1 MKTTNSKFRADA
13 PRAVRSCRIFFFC
26 GPDEAGA
33 SAAANR
39 IVEMLPDAGER
50 VDLSGSELKSDP
62 AKLGDEA
69 RSTSLFGG
77 DRHIFARV
85 QGEEALEP
93 LRTLIE
99 TGEAGSADACPVIV
113 VATGATD
120 KSRTAKLLEKRGDA
134 LVAMFWP
141 PDLRSVTG
149 AVRAM
154 GDEAGLR
161 LTDILAGRI
170 ASGVQLDVRLA
181 QSEIDKL
188 ALFLDASPQH
198 PRDVTAEALEAI
210 TAVSEEDDF
219 APLVNTVLSGQTE
232 ALPNQLR
239 RMRDLSMNA
248 VGLLL
253 AVERRAAQL
262 SRIDARL
269 SQGGSL
275 SGMSRGE
282 KAALGLFREEA
293 EISDQAR
300 RWRGARLARL
310 VEKLAELHRTMLTN
324 SRDAELLLAQGL
336 TEIARAAAGK
346 R

>member
-39 IVEMLPDAGER
+39 IVDMLPNAGER

-149 AVRAM
+149 AVRGM

-161 LTDILAGRI
+161 LTDMLAERI
-170 ASGVQLDVRLA
+170 AAGVQLDVRLA

-188 ALFLDASPQH
+188 ALYLDASPQS
-198 PRDVTAEALEAI
+198 PRDVSPNDLEAI

-219 APLVNTVLSGQTE
+219 APLVNTVLSGQLE
-232 ALPNQLR
+232 ALPNELR
-239 RMRDLSMNA
+239 RMREQSMNA

-262 SRIDARL
+262 ARIHAKLGR
-269 SQGGSL
+269 GGSL
-275 SGMSRGE
+275 ANMSRGE
-282 KAALGLFREEA
+282 KASLGIYREERDIA
-293 EISDQAR
+293 AQVHT
-300 RWRGARLARL
+300 WRGAKLSRLL
-310 VEKLAELHRTMLTN
+310 EKLADLHRTMMTH
-324 SRDAELLLAQGL
+324 SRDADLLLAQGL
-336 TEIARAAAGK
+336 TEIARAAAAK